1 MGTKIKKKELTI
13 HNIELTIHNINLF
26 LKTFQLKK
34 VKNVLLF
41 SYFTLIG
48 LPIKLK
54 RKRTSSLLL

>member
-13 HNIELTIHNINLF
+13 HNILLF
-26 LKTFQLKK
+26 LKTFQLKE

-54 RKRTSSLLL
+54 GKRTDSLIL